1 MDRKGAMKI
10 WQIGFG
16 KAVETV
22 DFAGRK
28 INKSAYEQKFSKFG
42 WTVVYK
48 LPKSA
53 GGTNDIGNFIC
64 VHLKTAE
71 EKGDSYPYFT
81 VNDKKYGIETDADGR
96 YIITEAT
103 DSESL
108 AEQQARTAEAEQKWD
123 EFFGPGYDT
132 AIDFCGRKI
141 LKSDYNTDSEYSWK
155 VAAYVESKPAESRN
169 TYIANSLT
177 IEEALGKTAFKANGK
192 SYTLNKENGAYFFKP
207 AEIKPVKKV
216 FCIDEP
222 ADMLNKLSG
231 IVAKFS
237 DENSLRVMLDF
248 IVIRAVTKPGCT
260 AGNAAAIQEAVS
272 MILGEKI
279 GECIS
284 SEFSEMSDESGAR
297 YMFMTFRYAT
307 PSPAELEKVF
317 RGALL
322 LNTYSGILSDYLNL
336 EEFKI
341 YNYADFADCEQVR
354 YPVGLLAECNPTF
367 KALMSSVY
375 GSAYGYHAGESRRTL
390 YVSHFI
396 VYNIQS
402 LQAMHPEDNTV
413 YYTEAEMIEH
423 NFCDEDV
430 LTKISGGRASD
441 GQVSKVGEETAE
453 NEETN
458 TQADTETQ
466 NGTVCA
472 QPVSEEETE
481 AQSETVCDSSAE
493 EAEIQSQGEVVTE
506 EATEPQVETVVTE
519 SAVTGEL
526 EVKNDIANAAEQ
538 SAEISD
544 EAQTDTITA
553 QPVSEEETE
562 AQSET
567 ACDVSAEEAEI
578 QAPSESVTEEA
589 AVAVTEPQVETV
601 MTESA
606 VTGELEVK
614 NDIANS
620 AEQSAEISD
629 EAQTDTITAQ
639 PVSEEETKAQSE
651 TACDV
656 SAEEAEIQAPS
667 EAVFEEAAVA
677 VTEPQVETVSAE
689 TVVDG
694 TDNDPDVEVPGQ
706 LQFDFDSTSASKDN
720 ALDLTDSERKE
731 PGSPEAVS
739 SEVAGEDGKKKDEGY
754 IPTIDFDSMFR

>member
-260 AGNAAAIQEAVS
+260 AGNAAAIPEAVS

-430 LTKISGGRASD
+430 LTKISEGRASD

-493 EAEIQSQGEVVTE
+493 ETEIQS
-506 EATEPQVETVVTE
+506 
-519 SAVTGEL
+519 
-526 EVKNDIANAAEQ
+526 
-538 SAEISD
+538 
-544 EAQTDTITA
+544 
-553 QPVSEEETE
+553 
-562 AQSET
+562 
-567 ACDVSAEEAEI
+567 
-578 QAPSESVTEEA
+578 PSEAVTEEA

-601 MTESA
+601 VAESA

-614 NDIANS
+614 NDIAYA

-651 TACDV
+651 TVCDS
-656 SAEEAEIQAPS
+656 SAEETEIQAPS
-667 EAVFEEAAVA
+667 EAVTEEAAVA

-720 ALDLTDSERKE
+720 AFDLTDSERKE